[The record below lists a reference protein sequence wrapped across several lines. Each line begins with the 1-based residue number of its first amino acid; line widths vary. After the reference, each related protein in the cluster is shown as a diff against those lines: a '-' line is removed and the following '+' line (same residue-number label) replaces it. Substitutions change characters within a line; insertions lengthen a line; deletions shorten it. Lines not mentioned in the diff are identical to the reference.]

1 MESQRPAQNAPYRGR
16 KQQYIPPKKTDTPKN
31 ETIASDLRQLQST
44 VKHLRNA
51 IEEIRATL
59 MMPDASTILLREK
72 LNKSITILCDGNIR
86 HTGTLLSFD
95 RFSLVMQHDDGK
107 KRIHIRGK
115 IHNIEV

>member
-1 MESQRPAQNAPYRGR
+1 
-16 KQQYIPPKKTDTPKN
+16 
-31 ETIASDLRQLQST
+31 
-44 VKHLRNA
+44 
-51 IEEIRATL
+51 
-59 MMPDASTILLREK
+59 MPDASTILLREK
-72 LNKSITILCDGNIR
+72 LNKSITISCDGNVS